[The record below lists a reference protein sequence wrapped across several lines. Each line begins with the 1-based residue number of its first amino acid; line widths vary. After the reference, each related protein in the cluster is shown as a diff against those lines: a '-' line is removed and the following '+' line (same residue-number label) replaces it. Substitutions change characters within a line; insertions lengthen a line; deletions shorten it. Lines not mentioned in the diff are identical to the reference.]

1 MNNFF
6 FYLIFLTKTASLI
19 SQISSSNS
27 IFFSHSKGELFE
39 VSFKMSFYG
48 CLHKTKYEYLISF
61 CIESKNIYQNNKSYE
76 DKSYN
81 YKVTK
86 LK

>member
-6 FYLIFLTKTASLI
+6 FYFTFFTKIASFI

-27 IFFSHSKGELFE
+27 TVFSHSKGELFD
-39 VSFKMSFYG
+39 VSFKISFYG

-76 DKSYN
+76 DKLYN